1 MAEPEDNR
9 GGKIVEDGLVTIVSR
24 RSAGDTMDAL
34 VEAIVKAGMTV
45 FARVDHAANAAGVGL
60 SLRPTELVM
69 FGNPANGTILMQDE
83 QSAGLD
89 LPLRALAWEDENG
102 EVWLT
107 YNDLHWVAERHE
119 LDYKS
124 HGMLATMKTGMAALA
139 RWATGT

>member
-1 MAEPEDNR
+1 M
-9 GGKIVEDGLVTIVSR
+9 EDGLVTIVSR

-34 VEAIVKAGMTV
+34 IEAIVKAGMTV
-45 FARVDHAANAAGVGL
+45 FARIDHAANAASVGL

-69 FGNPANGTILMQDE
+69 FGNPAKGTELMLDE
-83 QSAGLD
+83 QSSGLD
-89 LPLRALAWEDENG
+89 LPFRALAWEDENG

-107 YNDLHWVAERHE
+107 YNDPHWIGRRHE

-124 HGMLATMKTGMAALA
+124 HGVLAAIESGMASLA